1 MTPVILLTDGYL
13 SNSAEPWQI
22 PDVDDIPD
30 FKVEYCTDPEGFSP
44 FRRDDETLARNWAI
58 PGTPGLMHRIGG
70 IERDYD
76 TGHISYDT
84 DNHHR
89 MTKIRAAKVDGI
101 ARDIPL
107 QEVAAGNKTGKL
119 AVVGWG
125 STFGAIDQAV
135 TTALGEGMDVA
146 HIHIRHI
153 WPLPSNLGDLLA
165 GYEKILVPEMNN
177 GQLIKVLRAE
187 YLAPAVGFNQIS
199 GLPFKVSD
207 LVAEIRSQ
215 LES

>member
-1 MTPVILLTDGYL
+1 
-13 SNSAEPWQI
+13 
-22 PDVDDIPD
+22 
-30 FKVEYCTDPEGFSP
+30 
-44 FRRDDETLARNWAI
+44 
-58 PGTPGLMHRIGG
+58 MHRIGG

-89 MTKIRAAKVDGI
+89 MTKVRAAKIDGI
-101 ARDIPL
+101 AKDIPQ
-107 QEVAAGNKTGKL
+107 QEVAAGNDTGKL

-125 STFGAIDQAV
+125 STFGAINQAV
-135 TTALGEGMDVA
+135 TEAIDDGMDVS
-146 HIHIRHI
+146 HIHLRHI

-165 GYEKILVPEMNN
+165 GFDKVLVPEMNN
-177 GQLIKVLRAE
+177 GQLITVLRAE
-187 YLAPAVGFNQIS
+187 FLAPAVGLNQIS
-199 GLPFKVSD
+199 GLPFKISD